1 MTMKTTRLN
10 NGVMMP
16 VMGYGVWQIKP
27 EERETIRRLDVGHPL
42 AADFNDPVLARYL
55 LGYDKQFNPER
66 QR

>member
-1 MTMKTTRLN
+1 MKTTKLN
-10 NGVMMP
+10 NGIDMP

-42 AADFNDPVLARYL
+42 AADFNDSVLARYL

>member
-1 MTMKTTRLN
+1 MKTTKLN
-10 NGVMMP
+10 NGIDMP

-27 EERETIRRLDVGHPL
+27 EERVAILRLDVGHPL

-55 LGYDKQFNPER
+55 LGHDKQFNPER

>member
-27 EERETIRRLDVGHPL
+27 EECEHYVSE
-42 AADFNDPVLARYL
+42 A
-55 LGYDKQFNPER
+55 
-66 QR
+66 